1 MKYKAKSIEEI
12 DAMQWDGRDL
22 LELINF
28 IEEKLIVYNGA
39 ICIDTPKRIL
49 KISAKDYVIK
59 DNEGEILVV
68 KPDIFEKKYEKCAKS
83 DTLQAVDG
91 TILVIEGIIIDVL
104 DAIQRKKNYI
114 YKYRYNNDQYSDL
127 MELETQVEL
136 IGEKYKNK
144 LK

>member
-1 MKYKAKSIEEI
+1 MKYKAIEEI

-22 LELINF
+22 LELNEF
-28 IEEKLIVYNGA
+28 VEGKLIV
-39 ICIDTPKRIL
+39 CIDTPKGIL
-49 KISAKDYVIK
+49 NISAKDYVTK

-68 KPDIFEKKYEKCAKS
+68 KPEIFEKKYEKCTKS
-83 DTLQAVDG
+83 NTLQAVDG
-91 TILVIEGIIIDVL
+91 TILLVEGIIIDVL

-114 YKYRYNNDQYSDL
+114 YNYRYNNDQYSDL

>member
-1 MKYKAKSIEEI
+1 MKYKAIEEI

-22 LELINF
+22 LELNEF
-28 IEEKLIVYNGA
+28 VEGKLIV
-39 ICIDTPKRIL
+39 CIDTPKGIL
-49 KISAKDYVIK
+49 NISAKDYVTK

-68 KPDIFEKKYEKCAKS
+68 KPEIFEKKYEKCTKS
-83 DTLQAVDG
+83 NTLQAVDG
-91 TILVIEGIIIDVL
+91 TILVIEGIIIDIL

-127 MELETQVEL
+127 MELETQVGL

>member
-1 MKYKAKSIEEI
+1 MKYKAIEEI

-22 LELINF
+22 LELNEF
-28 IEEKLIVYNGA
+28 VEGKLIV
-39 ICIDTPKRIL
+39 CIDTPKGIL
-49 KISAKDYVIK
+49 NISAKDYVTK

-68 KPDIFEKKYEKCAKS
+68 KPEIFEKKYEKCTKS
-83 DTLQAVDG
+83 NTLQAVDG
-91 TILVIEGIIIDVL
+91 TILVIEGIIIDIL

-114 YKYRYNNDQYSDL
+114 YNYRYNNDQYSDL

>member
-1 MKYKAKSIEEI
+1 MKYKAKSIEKI
-12 DAMQWDGRDL
+12 DVMQWNGRDL
-22 LELINF
+22 LELNDF
-28 IEEKLIVYNGA
+28 VKGKLIVYSGA
-39 ICIDTPKRIL
+39 ICIDTPKGIL

-59 DNEGEILVV
+59 DSEGEILVV
-68 KPDIFEKKYEKCAKS
+68 KPDIFEKRYEKCAKS
-83 DTLQAVDG
+83 GTLQAIDG

-127 MELETQVEL
+127 MELETQVSL
-136 IGEKYKNK
+136 IGDKYKNK

>member
-1 MKYKAKSIEEI
+1 MKYKAIEEI

-22 LELINF
+22 LELNDF
-28 IEEKLIVYNGA
+28 VKGKLIV
-39 ICIDTPKRIL
+39 CIDTPKGIL
-49 KISAKDYVIK
+49 NISAKDYVTK

-68 KPDIFEKKYEKCAKS
+68 KPDIFEKRYEKCAKS
-83 DTLQAVDG
+83 GTLQAIDG

-127 MELETQVEL
+127 MELETQVSL
-136 IGEKYKNK
+136 IGDKYKNK

>member
-1 MKYKAKSIEEI
+1 MKYKAIEEI
-12 DAMQWDGRDL
+12 DAMQWDGRDF
-22 LELINF
+22 LELNEF
-28 IEEKLIVYNGA
+28 VKGKLIVYNGA
-39 ICIDTPKRIL
+39 ICIGTPKEIL
-49 KISAKDYVIK
+49 KISAKDYVTK

-68 KPDIFEKKYEKCAKS
+68 KPEIFEKKYEKCTKS
-83 DTLQAVDG
+83 NTLQAVDG
-91 TILVIEGIIIDVL
+91 TILVIEGIIIDIL

-127 MELETQVEL
+127 MELETQVGL

>member
-1 MKYKAKSIEEI
+1 MKYKAIEEI

-22 LELINF
+22 LELNEF
-28 IEEKLIVYNGA
+28 VEGKLIV
-39 ICIDTPKRIL
+39 CIDTPKGIL
-49 KISAKDYVIK
+49 NISAKDYVTK

-68 KPDIFEKKYEKCAKS
+68 KPDFFEKKYEKCTKS
-83 DTLQAVDG
+83 NTLQAVDG

-127 MELETQVEL
+127 MELETQVSL

>member
-22 LELINF
+22 LELIEF
-28 IEEKLIVYNGA
+28 VEGKLIVYNGA
-39 ICIDTPKRIL
+39 ICIDTPKGIL

-68 KPDIFEKKYEKCAKS
+68 KPEIFEKKYEKCTES
-83 DTLQAVDG
+83 NTLQAVDG
-91 TILVIEGIIIDVL
+91 TILVIEGIIIDIL

-114 YKYRYNNDQYSDL
+114 YTYRYNNDQYSDL
-127 MELETQVEL
+127 MELETQVGL
-136 IGEKYKNK
+136 IGEKYKNI

>member
-22 LELINF
+22 LELIEF
-28 IEEKLIVYNGA
+28 VEGKLIVYNGA
-39 ICIDTPKRIL
+39 ICIDTPKGIL

-68 KPDIFEKKYEKCAKS
+68 KPEIFEKKYEKCTES
-83 DTLQAVDG
+83 NTLQAVDG
-91 TILVIEGIIIDVL
+91 TILVIEGIIIDIL

-114 YKYRYNNDQYSDL
+114 YNYRYNNDQYSDL

>member
-22 LELINF
+22 LELIEF
-28 IEEKLIVYNGA
+28 VEGKLIVYNGA
-39 ICIDTPKRIL
+39 ICIDTPKGIL

-68 KPDIFEKKYEKCAKS
+68 KPEIFEKKYEKCTES
-83 DTLQAVDG
+83 NTLQAVDG
-91 TILVIEGIIIDVL
+91 TILVIEGIIIDIL

-114 YKYRYNNDQYSDL
+114 YTYRYNNDQYSDL

>member
-1 MKYKAKSIEEI
+1 MKYKAIEEI
-12 DAMQWDGRDL
+12 DAMQWDGREF
-22 LELINF
+22 LELNDF
-28 IEEKLIVYNGA
+28 VEGKLIVHNGA
-39 ICIDTPKRIL
+39 IYIGTPKEIL
-49 KISAKDYVIK
+49 KISAKDYIIK
-59 DNEGEILVV
+59 DNEGEFLVM

-83 DTLQAVDG
+83 GTLQAVDG

-127 MELETQVEL
+127 MELETQVSL